1 MLDIG
6 YGIDGN
12 HPVSRISHPVSST
25 CHLLSKPNTP
35 TPTVSAM
42 PVLSSIHIY
51 PIKATGGVAL
61 DEAAVEPRGLA
72 HDRRWMLVDKTGR
85 FLTQREHARLALVR
99 VHVQSS
105 YIEVRA
111 PAMAMLKVPF
121 PGVGASRLSVR
132 VWKNEV
138 EAAMADKAAQAWFSR
153 FLGFDCRLVYMDAAA
168 VRPVDARYSVGVG
181 QVSFADGYPL
191 LLTSEVSLAALNA
204 RLDVPVPMTRFRPNL
219 VVRGVDA
226 FAEDQWQQVHIGE
239 VLFHVVKPC
248 ARCVVTTI
256 DQQTAVQGKEPLRTL
271 GAFRRREGQVY
282 FGVNLIPDKPGVV
295 HVGDAATADGRR

>member
-1 MLDIG
+1 MLDTGCWMLDAGCWILDTGCWMLDIG

-99 VHVQSS
+99 VQVQSS

-153 FLGFDCRLVYMDAAA
+153 FLGLIVASSTWMQR
-168 VRPVDARYSVGVG
+168 
-181 QVSFADGYPL
+181 
-191 LLTSEVSLAALNA
+191 
-204 RLDVPVPMTRFRPNL
+204 RF
-219 VVRGVDA
+219 
-226 FAEDQWQQVHIGE
+226 
-239 VLFHVVKPC
+239 
-248 ARCVVTTI
+248 
-256 DQQTAVQGKEPLRTL
+256 VQ
-271 GAFRRREGQVY
+271 
-282 FGVNLIPDKPGVV
+282 
-295 HVGDAATADGRR
+295 